1 MVRWLKKIGHIF
13 CVPAALLGEGL
24 VYHGVFLLWTS
35 GGYMPMPARVLLSL
49 ALTLL
54 GMCLLRRAPMRT
66 LLLSSGVA
74 CLIALAASVI
84 PLVSAGSTVLSAV
97 YQLLR
102 FFIMVPNNLVFP
114 ITAALTQSPSQTLA
128 LIFTAVEILFPLVYV
143 FSGLFVRLGVSL
155 RRNTGC

>member
-24 VYHGVFLLWTS
+24 VYHGVFLLWTP
-35 GGYMPMPARVLLSL
+35 GGYMPMSARVLLSL

-54 GMCLLRRAPMRT
+54 GMCLLRRVPMRT
-66 LLLSSGVA
+66 LLLSSSVA

-84 PLVSAGSTVLSAV
+84 PLFSAGSTVLSTV

-102 FFIMVPNNLVFP
+102 FFIMVSNNLVFP
-114 ITAALTQSPSQTLA
+114 STAALTHSPSQTLA